1 MKKSKS
7 YPVYEEDS
15 STQMVSEPVAAVAI
29 AEAMIVPNDIPSA
42 HIVNGTLQVTSDIE
56 EEIAEVDRGETVSL
70 GEFKTMFAKWLD

>member
-29 AEAMIVPNDIPSA
+29 AETMIVPNDIPYA
-42 HIVNGTLQVTSDIE
+42 HIENGTLQITSDIDE
-56 EEIAEVDRGETVSL
+56 EFAEVDRGETVSM